1 MMLALKAEAQ
11 TFYLFPS
18 DSTADSFGPARW
30 AGAAPSHSPLPS
42 MEQAVGVG
50 LQEGLDGR
58 QTHAKLERRNTA
70 PFGPGMLSSKAERLL
85 ANYMLNSSSSTN

>member
-1 MMLALKAEAQ
+1 
-11 TFYLFPS
+11 
-18 DSTADSFGPARW
+18 
-30 AGAAPSHSPLPS
+30 

-85 ANYMLNSSSSTN
+85 ANYMLNSNPLIRPRLPGVKAPPPRITLAAAGVKPRGQAITMAALYLTRT

>member
-1 MMLALKAEAQ
+1 
-11 TFYLFPS
+11 
-18 DSTADSFGPARW
+18 
-30 AGAAPSHSPLPS
+30 

-58 QTHAKLERRNTA
+58 QTHAKLDRRNTA

-85 ANYMLNSSSSTN
+85 ANYMLNSNASTN